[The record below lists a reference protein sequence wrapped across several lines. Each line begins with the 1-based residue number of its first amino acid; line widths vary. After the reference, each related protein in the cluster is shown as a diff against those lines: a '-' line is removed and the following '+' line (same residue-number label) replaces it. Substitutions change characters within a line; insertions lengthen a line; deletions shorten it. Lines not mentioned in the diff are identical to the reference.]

1 MGLPFFW
8 GGHWMWYWGMKMVQC
23 WGQVFFRSG
32 YCCSAG
38 IGSLGLLPA
47 SFLQF
52 NGWLKG
58 KSTGNIYIIIIYYII
73 FVATARIFF
82 WKYRGSNMFF
92 QRFWIDESCHSQHR
106 TILSSLWNIS
116 LPEIA
121 SWSIKNQGT
130 LIVLVAVVS
139 PQKSPN
145 DFSSKLEVQLLKYH
159 PGTWSKL
166 EAIGI
171 TIHLIGFDD

>member
-1 MGLPFFW
+1 MPAGGLSCNIQGPGWGIYPKINLWSFHSLLWDSHFFW
-8 GGHWMWYWGMKMVQC
+8 GGGIGCGIGVWKWFNAER
-23 WGQVFFRSG
+23 QVFFRSG

-58 KSTGNIYIIIIYYII
+58 KSTGNHIIIIYYII

-116 LPEIA
+116 LR
-121 SWSIKNQGT
+121 K
-130 LIVLVAVVS
+130 
-139 PQKSPN
+139 
-145 DFSSKLEVQLLKYH
+145 
-159 PGTWSKL
+159 
-166 EAIGI
+166 
-171 TIHLIGFDD
+171 